1 MKYPDFIEQLILE
14 KSYAQLSAEE
24 KAQVAEW
31 VATEAEYTNI
41 RSLLTTLEGAVE
53 SEIENPVPDR
63 LKRQLTQSFEQKHS
77 KQDQKGLIIFKKY
90 AVPLSIAASLLIIAT
105 VAGVLF
111 TSAPPTVVAE
121 NKTTPTPSTE
131 TPVTPPTVKESP
143 VQEVEKVTPTNTI
156 PDNTE
161 TPHIVEQTPEPQLQT
176 VTAAN
181 NPDLVSMTVIVF

>member
-53 SEIENPVPDR
+53 SAMGNPVPDR
-63 LKRQLTQSFEQKHS
+63 LKRQLKQAFEQKHN
-77 KQDQKGLIIFKKY
+77 KQSQKELIIFKKY

-105 VAGVLF
+105 AAGVLL

-131 TPVTPPTVKESP
+131 TPVTPPTVNESP
-143 VQEVEKVTPTNTI
+143 IQKIEKVKPINTI

-161 TPHIVEQTPEPQLQT
+161 TPHTSEHTPEPQLQT

-181 NPDLVSMTVIVF
+181 NPDLVNMTVIVF